1 MASEDVIP
9 YNNLTLKPLFIEP
22 VRTIVQYH
30 SMVPDGTVPTR
41 LALRSGAEARST
53 RSVDALCRCARERAT
68 ARGRALRWRTHT
80 RGGWERGE
88 ARRSLSAWTEI
99 GASEI
104 RSRRRATAPRRTVL
118 RRAAPRPGNANGGT
132 SGKETAP
139 SRRNDH
145 FEHSA
150 HAETTVRW
158 GLHIGSPQKQRV
170 VPTTR
175 GHRNRNGARRAGGR
189 GRWAA
194 GRLCATARAQRPCAA
209 PGNPPRDRSGS
220 GLCPPPA
227 RVAAAAHG
235 EMNAPRERALKGKA
249 RIASRLDPARTR
261 MGARRAAPMC

>member
-22 VRTIVQYH
+22 VRT
-30 SMVPDGTVPTR
+30 GR
-41 LALRSGAEARST
+41 LGRRARST
-53 RSVDALCRCARERAT
+53 RSVDARASERQRAGARFA
-68 ARGRALRWRTHT
+68 GGHT
-80 RGGWERGE
+80 RAAGGSE
-88 ARRSLSAWTEI
+88 ARRAARRPPGRKSAR
-99 GASEI
+99 A
-104 RSRRRATAPRRTVL
+104 RSAAAAGPRRRGAL
-118 RRAAPRPGNANGGT
+118 CCAAPRPGNANGGT

-175 GHRNRNGARRAGGR
+175 SNRNRNGARRAGGR
-189 GRWAA
+189 GRWAV

-235 EMNAPRERALKGKA
+235 EMNAPRERALEGKA